1 MPAPCLRP
9 QRLSGIV
16 SAAVALMCELIASAC
31 SQSPVAPSR
40 TAVQP
45 TVDTSITLE
54 SLATTQ
60 AASFSLE
67 DLAARGWDCRPT
79 PIPNRVSCSPPN
91 QMHPLLLPGPP
102 PPADRPPTF
111 TLRVFDNGVFIGTDL
126 LIRSDLYRGQQCTAT
141 GAPYRFIS
149 RIGYYECLHP
159 VQGG

>member
-1 MPAPCLRP
+1 MPVPCRKVIAPLVFACALAGAACQTP
-9 QRLSGIV
+9 TGPTA
-16 SAAVALMCELIASAC
+16 SAANQPIALGTLGPAQ
-31 SQSPVAPSR
+31 SQLAAEAVGLSP
-40 TAVQP
+40 Q
-45 TVDTSITLE
+45 
-54 SLATTQ
+54 
-60 AASFSLE
+60 

-111 TLRVFDNGVFIGTDL
+111 TLLVFDNGVFIGTDL
-126 LIRSDLYRGQQCTAT
+126 LIRSDLYRGQQCNAT

-159 VQGG
+159 VNGG